1 MLGLGKGAMMETS
14 FASFMLVSAFGWVSL
29 WSWEV
34 EGLWV
39 NGGGAGP
46 GGGTSAG
53 SDSVPSAMISRED
66 VEAAAGSSWMV
77 TFRFFFGGG
86 VAWIRENRLVHR
98 QSHVWI
104 WLWY

>member
-14 FASFMLVSAFGWVSL
+14 SASLMLVSRFGWVSL
-29 WSWEV
+29 WLWEE

-66 VEAAAGSSWMV
+66 VEFSAGSS
-77 TFRFFFGGG
+77 
-86 VAWIRENRLVHR
+86 
-98 QSHVWI
+98 
-104 WLWY
+104 

>member
-14 FASFMLVSAFGWVSL
+14 SASFILVSSDGWFSL
-29 WSWEV
+29 RSWEV

-53 SDSVPSAMISRED
+53 SGSEPSAMISRED
-66 VEAAAGSSWMV
+66 VEVAAGSS
-77 TFRFFFGGG
+77 
-86 VAWIRENRLVHR
+86 
-98 QSHVWI
+98 
-104 WLWY
+104 

>member
-14 FASFMLVSAFGWVSL
+14 SASFILVSSDGWFSL
-29 WSWEV
+29 RSWEV

-53 SDSVPSAMISRED
+53 SDSVSSAMISRED
-66 VEAAAGSSWMV
+66 VEVAAGSS
-77 TFRFFFGGG
+77 
-86 VAWIRENRLVHR
+86 
-98 QSHVWI
+98 
-104 WLWY
+104 